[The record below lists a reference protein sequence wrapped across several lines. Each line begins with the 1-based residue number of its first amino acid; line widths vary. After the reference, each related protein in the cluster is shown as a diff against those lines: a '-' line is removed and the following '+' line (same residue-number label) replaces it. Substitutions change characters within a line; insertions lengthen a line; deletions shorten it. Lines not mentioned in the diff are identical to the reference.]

1 MGHLTPDADPVQKV
15 TIVSRGLMGGYTR
28 FIPKEESNLRTK
40 SQLISS
46 IKAALGGRAAEQ
58 VVFGDISTG
67 ASNDLEQVTNIARR
81 MVTQYG
87 MSESLPPLT
96 LGKREEMIFL
106 GREISEQRNY
116 GEKVADEIDQEVGT
130 LVSNCYDEAIQILTE
145 NRAKLDR
152 LAEYLIE
159 EETAEGEPLDRLLDD
174 PIDEITVSD

>member
-1 MGHLTPDADPVQKV
+1 
-15 TIVSRGLMGGYTR
+15 
-28 FIPKEESNLRTK
+28 
-40 SQLISS
+40 
-46 IKAALGGRAAEQ
+46 
-58 VVFGDISTG
+58 
-67 ASNDLEQVTNIARR
+67 